1 MNKKVKTSAYVI
13 LILLIAGTIAAYF
26 MWHKPKRDV
35 ADEKGIEIS
44 AAQLVK
50 DYQGNEDSA
59 NLKYLNKAIQVTG
72 SVTEVKNNQ
81 EGKPTVMLASDDAF
95 AGVFCTLKENS
106 EGLPKGSTVTLK
118 GICSGMLSDV
128 RIRDAVV
135 IKK

>member
-1 MNKKVKTSAYVI
+1 MNKKVKIAVSVTLVLLLTSATV
-13 LILLIAGTIAAYF
+13 AYF

-50 DYQGNEDSA
+50 DYQGNEDSS
-59 NLKYLNKAIQVTG
+59 NLKYLNQAIQVTG
-72 SVTEVKNNQ
+72 TVTEVKNNQ
-81 EGKPTVMLASDDAF
+81 EGKPTVMLASGDAF

-106 EGLPKGSTVTLK
+106 EGLSKDSTVTLK

-128 RIRDAVV
+128 RLRDAVV
-135 IKK
+135 VKK